1 MNYSKL
7 ALAKPKVNRLMQV
20 QFNPHTPEHVDQALN
35 SDIRSHWIECLF
47 KCFDKIYNSGSF
59 SYLYPRI
66 KIPEGK
72 KVLPTRLSFEVKLTD
87 VLDFYEIKV
96 RIVFIQMNTTAR
108 SAILV

>member
-7 ALAKPKVNRLMQV
+7 ALAKPEVNRLMQV
-20 QFNPHTPEHVDQALN
+20 QFNLHTPEHVGQALN
-35 SDIRSHWIECLF
+35 NDIRSHWIECLF
-47 KCFDKIYNSGSF
+47 KCFEKNYNSGSF

-87 VLDFYEIKV
+87 ILD
-96 RIVFIQMNTTAR
+96 VFQ
-108 SAILV
+108 V